1 MAWSNCSNFPT
12 ENISW
17 IGYCKEVNQRLV
29 IRPLTNKV
37 RREYCV
43 SYTTIQQ
50 YNLYYKNKPLEANG
64 NSFGFLESS
73 QQTLFLQLIIMIV
86 VEPWHISVLSLSDGL
101 MISTATTLQTFV
113 TKQNRW
119 TTTFSLSANNTTL
132 QHLNLAVEKLIMGN
146 LARWFIFN

>member
-1 MAWSNCSNFPT
+1 MACSNCSNFPT

-43 SYTTIQQ
+43 SYTTTAI
-50 YNLYYKNKPLEANG
+50 
-64 NSFGFLESS
+64 
-73 QQTLFLQLIIMIV
+73 QLILQKQTSRSQWKFFRFLGKF
-86 VEPWHISVLSLSDGL
+86 PANFISPATNYDCCRTLTYFSSIFVWRFNDQYC
-101 MISTATTLQTFV
+101 ATTLQTFV
-113 TKQNRW
+113 TKLNRW

-146 LARWFIFN
+146 LAMIYF

>member
-1 MAWSNCSNFPT
+1 MAWKFPGKKYFLNCN
-12 ENISW
+12 
-17 IGYCKEVNQRLV
+17 EVNQRLYDHWP
-29 IRPLTNKV
+29 IKYGENT
-37 RREYCV
+37 V
-43 SYTTIQQ
+43 SYTTTQQ
-50 YNLYYKNKPLEANG
+50 YNLDYKNKPLEANG